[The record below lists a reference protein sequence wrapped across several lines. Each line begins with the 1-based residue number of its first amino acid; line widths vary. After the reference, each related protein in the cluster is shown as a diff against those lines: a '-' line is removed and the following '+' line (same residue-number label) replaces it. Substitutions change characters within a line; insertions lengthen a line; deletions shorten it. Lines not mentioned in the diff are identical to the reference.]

1 MTVCDPIR
9 RDSLNT
15 QPLSKSRGWR
25 SCINWGWSGPLM
37 LLASC
42 SVSSPSAAMV
52 SSGRTTAAS
61 VVRFAGTAS
70 SPSGTGVDVSLHR
83 DGVNRN
89 PGSNPNHAWDSDRCF
104 TIMAHGLKESAYG
117 PVLVDEREPVKR
129 LLTAPQL
136 AAELE
141 RNPRWHHDL
150 ERSECLVLYS
160 CNSGAATPS
169 GFPAFA
175 ARLASCLK
183 MPVIAPTNVL
193 WMSGGRGEVARGGRF
208 EVFYP
213 QYSLASAVGLGGG
226 NPGG

>member
-1 MTVCDPIR
+1 MKMCDPIR

-15 QPLSKSRGWR
+15 QPLSKSRGWS
-25 SCINWGWSGPLM
+25 SCLKWGWSGLFL
-37 LLASC
+37 LLAAC
-42 SVSSPSAAMV
+42 SGSSPVGARV
-52 SSGRTTAAS
+52 SPGRKTTAS
-61 VVRFAGTAS
+61 VVMFAGTAS

-83 DGVNRN
+83 GGVNRN
-89 PGSNPNHAWDSDRCF
+89 PGSNPNLAWDSDRCF

-117 PVLVDEREPVKR
+117 PVLVDEREPVER
-129 LLTAPQL
+129 LLTARQL

-183 MPVIAPTNVL
+183 MPVVAPTDVL
-193 WMSGGRGEVARGGRF
+193 WMSGGRGSVARGGRF

-213 QYSLASAVGLGGG
+213 QYSLASAVGVGVRNTGG
-226 NPGG
+226 

>member
-1 MTVCDPIR
+1 MNTRDRCR

-15 QPLSKSRGWR
+15 QPLSKSRGWS
-25 SCINWGWSGPLM
+25 SCLKWGWSGLFL
-37 LLASC
+37 LLAAC
-42 SVSSPSAAMV
+42 SGSSPVGARV
-52 SSGRTTAAS
+52 SPGRKTTAS
-61 VVRFAGTAS
+61 VVMFAGTAS
-70 SPSGTGVDVSLHR
+70 SPSCTGVDVSLHR

-89 PGSNPNHAWDSDRCF
+89 PRSNPNHAWDSDRCF

-129 LLTAPQL
+129 LVTARQL

-141 RNPRWHHDL
+141 RMPRWHDDL
-150 ERSECLVLYS
+150 EHSECLVLYS

-175 ARLASCLK
+175 ARLASYLK
-183 MPVIAPTNVL
+183 MPVVAPTNVL
-193 WMSGGRGEVARGGRF
+193 WMSGGRGSVAGGGRF

-213 QYSLASAVGLGGG
+213 EHPLASAVGLRVG